1 MPYLRPGF
9 VIRRILNPMLQLLG
23 VMPVVVVRGR
33 VSGRPRGVV
42 VNVLEK
48 AGARYLVA
56 PRGDTQWA
64 RNLRAAGTGE
74 LRHRGKTQRFRAVEL
89 PDAEKP
95 PLIDAYLKPFAAK
108 TPSDRPR
115 AFQLNPRRCGVARP
129 AVFPESPVRPPRPG
143 GSGEPAP

>member
-1 MPYLRPGF
+1 
-9 VIRRILNPMLQLLG
+9 MLQLFG
-23 VMPVVVVRGR
+23 VMPVLVVRGR
-33 VSGRPRGVV
+33 VSGRPCAVA

-95 PLIDAYLKPFAAK
+95 QLIDAYLKQWGWQVKSQFAQLPN
-108 TPSDRPR
+108 PSDHPCFRVER
-115 AFQLNPRRCGVARP
+115 IA
-129 AVFPESPVRPPRPG
+129 
-143 GSGEPAP
+143 